1 MNVKRLA
8 DSLVRKYNTRNPFEI
23 ISNLNAIV
31 IFYPLHG
38 VKGFYQYFQR
48 NNLIYIDEA
57 LDDVEKNFVCAHE
70 LGHML
75 LHKKTNAIFMDSR
88 TQLNTTKYEIE
99 ADRFAVD
106 LLIPDETI
114 LENGQM
120 TTEQLG
126 RMLGYSKDLIEL
138 RLKQRELL

>member
-88 TQLNTTKYEIE
+88 TQLNTTKYQIE

-126 RMLGYSKDLIEL
+126 RTLGYSKDLIEL
-138 RLKQRELL
+138 RLK

>member
-126 RMLGYSKDLIEL
+126 RTLGYSKDLIEL